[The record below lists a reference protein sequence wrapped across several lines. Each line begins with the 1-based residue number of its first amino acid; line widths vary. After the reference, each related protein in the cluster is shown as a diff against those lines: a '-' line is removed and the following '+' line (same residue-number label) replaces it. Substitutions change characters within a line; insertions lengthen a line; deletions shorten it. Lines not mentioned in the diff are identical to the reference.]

1 MVLFDAAL
9 RGMLIGLLALMAA
22 LLLKDRPL
30 QRQTLVVVA
39 FSLGLIV
46 QVASSLPAVEASVP
60 RVWQSPFIA
69 ISVGNAVLFWIFVCV
84 LFDDTFTLRWW
95 HVGSWLAVVAVSA
108 YNCLTGWD
116 VSTVAGRLAIS
127 AQRGAPLLFAV
138 LATVAAVST
147 WRLDL
152 VEKRRGL
159 RLFIVVTGVAYTV
172 VMLGARLASPGGRLA
187 ASVATLDVAALFV
200 IVAGAAFGVL
210 RVQASELWPQGR
222 ESAAAMAP
230 ASTASVASETTALA
244 LEATPDPEDERLAD
258 ALQRA
263 MRDEHAYRIEGLT
276 VRGLADRLSVP
287 EYRLRRVI
295 NRRLGQ
301 RNFNVFV
308 NSYRLD
314 EASAALSDPRRR
326 SSPIL
331 TIALDAGFQSI
342 GPFNRAFRE
351 STGLTP
357 SEFRRQKLA
366 DC

>member
-9 RGMLIGLLALMAA
+9 RGTLIGLLALLAA
-22 LLLKDRPL
+22 LLLRDRP
-30 QRQTLVVVA
+30 RQQAAQIVFA
-39 FSLGLIV
+39 FMLGLIV
-46 QVASSLPAVEASVP
+46 QVASSLPALEADLP
-60 RVWQSPFIA
+60 RVWQSPLIA
-69 ISVGNAVLFWIFVCV
+69 ISVGNAVLFWIFVTA
-84 LFDDTFTLRWW
+84 LFDDEFSLRWW
-95 HVGSWLAVVAVSA
+95 HVASWLAVVTVSG

-116 VSTVAGRLAIS
+116 ASTVTGRLAIS

-159 RLFIVVTGVAYTV
+159 RLFIVVTGVVYTV

-187 ASVATLDVAALFV
+187 TSVATLDVAALLV
-200 IVAGAAFGVL
+200 IVAGTAFVVL
-210 RVQASELWPQGR
+210 RMNVSELWPQAR
-222 ESAAAMAP
+222 ESAA
-230 ASTASVASETTALA
+230 VASPVSTEPVPIDATTLV
-244 LEATPDPEDERLAD
+244 ATDDPDDQRLAE
-258 ALQRA
+258 ALHRA
-263 MRDEHAYRIEGLT
+263 MQDEHAYRIEGLT

-295 NRRLGQ
+295 NRRLGH

-308 NSYRLD
+308 NSFRLD
-314 EASAALSDPRRR
+314 EATAALSDPRRR
-326 SSPIL
+326 SLPIL
-331 TIALDAGFQSI
+331 TIALEAGFQSI

-351 STGLTP
+351 STGQTP